1 MQFNDYL
8 KLMMEKDGS
17 DLYLSTGAA
26 ASMKVHGKLLA
37 INEILLAHGVVRSVA
52 EQLMNESQR
61 TQFEQKPEMNLAW
74 SLPGVGRFRVN
85 IFKQRNDIAMVV
97 RAIKTEIPTW
107 QSLGLPEI
115 LTKLV
120 QQKRGL
126 LLVVGATGS
135 GKSTT
140 MASLVDYRNE
150 HSAGH
155 IITIEDPVEFMHKHK
170 HCVVNQR
177 EVGMDTLCYEDALS
191 NALRQ
196 APDMILIGEVR
207 HRETME
213 YALAYAETGHLCLST
228 LHATNA
234 NQAIERILSF
244 FPDDR
249 QRQALLDLSMN
260 LRGVVSQRLI
270 PSIDGKRALAMEV
283 LIVTPLIQ
291 ELIKRGEITAI
302 KEAMEKGENI
312 GMQTFDTALFKLYRE
327 RRITLDEALKN
338 ADSRNNLRLRI
349 TLAEGKTAEDNTVI
363 DSPEKYELPA
373 LGLPIDPDLER

>member
-37 INEILLAHGVVRSVA
+37 INEILLAHGVVHSIA
-52 EQLMNESQR
+52 EQLMSESQR
-61 TQFEQKPEMNLAW
+61 AQFEQRPEMNLAW

-97 RAIKTEIPTW
+97 RAIKTNLPAFHT
-107 QSLGLPEI
+107 LGLPDV

-120 QQKRGL
+120 YPKRGL
-126 LLVVGATGS
+126 LLVVGATSS

-177 EVGMDTLCYEDALS
+177 EVGMDTLSYHDALS

-213 YALAYAETGHLCLST
+213 HALAYVEPGHLCLST

-260 LRGVVSQRLI
+260 LRGIVSQRLI
-270 PSIDGKRALAMEV
+270 PSTDGKRALAMEV
-283 LIVTPLIQ
+283 LIATPHIQ

-302 KEAMEKGENI
+302 KEAMEKGESI

-327 RRITLDEALKN
+327 GRIHLEEALKN

-349 TLAEGKTAEDNTVI
+349 TLAEGKTVDDDNVI
-363 DSPEKYELPA
+363 DSPEKYELPK
-373 LGLPIDPDLER
+373 LSLPIDPDLER